1 MNPAMTQ
8 RALAQE
14 QIFRTWWPLA
24 ASWMLMG
31 LELPALSAV
40 VARLA
45 HPEIHLAAYGG
56 VVFPVAL
63 LIESPI
69 IMLLAASTALSR
81 DWASYLKIRRFMMI
95 AGAGLTLLHVALA
108 FTPLYDL
115 VLVRLLNPPPE
126 IIEPARLGLMLMLP
140 WTWAIAYRRFH
151 QGVLIRAGQSNAVGL
166 GTVVRLSANIL
177 VLAVGY
183 SLQTL
188 PGIVV
193 ATSAVSAGVLS
204 EALYVGWRVRPALE
218 ALKRAPALAESLTW
232 RAFAHFYL
240 PLVMT
245 SLLTLLAL
253 PLGSAG
259 MSRMPQ
265 ALASLAIWPALS
277 GILFL
282 LRSVGIAYT
291 EVVVALLE
299 HPRAVES
306 LRRFAYKIAAVTTLV
321 PLLVAVTPLGELWFA
336 QVSGLPAGL
345 ATLAQTALGL
355 GFLVPGFTVLQ
366 SFFQGTLMHDRRT
379 RGITEAVALSLLTSA
394 LILSVGVVWGGLAG
408 VYVAQIA
415 FVIGAAV
422 QTLWLWRGS
431 RSALRT
437 LEQRERSQTRAVASE
452 LVC

>member
-1 MNPAMTQ
+1 
-8 RALAQE
+8 
-14 QIFRTWWPLA
+14 
-24 ASWMLMG
+24 MG

-56 VVFPVAL
+56 VVFPIAL

-95 AGAGLTLLHVALA
+95 AGAGLTLLHAALA

-115 VLVRLLNPPPE
+115 VLVRLLNPPGE
-126 IIEPARLGLMLMLP
+126 IIEPARLGMMLMLP

-151 QGVLIRAGQSNAVGL
+151 QGVLIRAGQSNVVGL
-166 GTVVRLSANIL
+166 GTVIRLSANIV
-177 VLAVGY
+177 VLAIGY

-204 EALYVGWRVRPALE
+204 EALFVGWRVRPALE
-218 ALKRAPALAESLTW
+218 ALRKAPALAESLSW
-232 RAFAHFYL
+232 SAFAHFYL
-240 PLVMT
+240 PLVLT

-306 LRRFAYKIAAVTTLV
+306 LRRFAYKISMVTTLV
-321 PLLVAVTPLGELWFA
+321 PLIVAVTPLGKLWFA
-336 QVSGLPAGL
+336 QLAGLPPAL
-345 ATLAQTALGL
+345 AMLAQTALGL
-355 GFLVPGFTVLQ
+355 GFLVPGLTVWQ
-366 SFFQGTLMHDRRT
+366 SFFQGVLMHDRRT
-379 RGITEAVALSLLTSA
+379 RGITESVALSLFTSA
-394 LILSVGVVWGGLAG
+394 LLLGVGIAWGELTG

-415 FVIGAAV
+415 FMIGAAV
-422 QTLWLWRGS
+422 QTFWLWRRS
-431 RSALRT
+431 RPALRV
-437 LEQRERSQTRAVASE
+437 LEQRERSPAHAGA
-452 LVC
+452 C

>member
-1 MNPAMTQ
+1 
-8 RALAQE
+8 
-14 QIFRTWWPLA
+14 
-24 ASWMLMG
+24 MLMG

-56 VVFPVAL
+56 VVFPIAL
-63 LIESPI
+63 IIESPI

-81 DWASYLKIRRFMMI
+81 DWASYLKMRRFMMI
-95 AGAGLTLLHVALA
+95 ASAGLTLLHVALA

-115 VLVRLLNPPPE
+115 VLVRLLNPPKE

-151 QGVLIRAGQSNAVGL
+151 QGVLIRAGQSNTVGL
-166 GTVVRLSANIL
+166 GTLVRLSANII
-177 VLAVGY
+177 VLAIGY

-193 ATSAVSAGVLS
+193 ATSAVSAGVIS
-204 EALYVGWRVRPALE
+204 EALFVGWRVRPALE
-218 ALKRAPALAESLTW
+218 GLKRAPALAQSLTW
-232 RAFAHFYL
+232 SAFAHFYL

-259 MSRMPQ
+259 MSRMDQ

-282 LRSVGIAYT
+282 LRSVGIAYN

-299 HPRAVES
+299 QPRAVES
-306 LRRFAYKIAAVTTLV
+306 LRRFAYKIAIVTTLV
-321 PLLVAVTPLGELWFA
+321 PLLVAVTPLGEFWFA
-336 QVSGLPAGL
+336 QVSGLPPEL
-345 ATLAQTALGL
+345 AALAQTALGL
-355 GFLVPGFTVLQ
+355 AVLLPGFTVLQ
-366 SFFQGTLMHDRRT
+366 SFFQGVLMHDRQT

-394 LILSVGVVWGGLAG
+394 LILGLGIAGGDLTG
-408 VYVAQIA
+408 VYIAQIA

-422 QTLWLWRGS
+422 QTLWLWRRS
-431 RSALRT
+431 RSALLAIQNR
-437 LEQRERSQTRAVASE
+437 EQADSQVVRAPAEASQRA
-452 LVC
+452 C